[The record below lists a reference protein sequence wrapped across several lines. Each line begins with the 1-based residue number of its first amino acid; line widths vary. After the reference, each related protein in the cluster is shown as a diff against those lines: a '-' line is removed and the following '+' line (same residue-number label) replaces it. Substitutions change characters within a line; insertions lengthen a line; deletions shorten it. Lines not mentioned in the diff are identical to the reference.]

1 MQDQFDSDPDEE
13 YYKDDEDHYLRNYN
27 DGKEASETG
36 EDPYYDLP
44 PEIKQNET
52 LIEEPLKLNPQELRG
67 NWRAGYALDFYSVSF
82 GRRTEIG
89 ALVERVKY
97 YDDRTQIQPI
107 ATIVTKFIGEEFAVD
122 GHSVPPHISAIIP
135 IPPSKTDRPFQPV
148 SEIAE
153 KMGSLLNLPVYK
165 DYLIKIKQ
173 TPRLQFL
180 PSVEAKQA
188 AIQGA
193 FDVRSQDLQ
202 ERCIL
207 LFDDVCDSGTTLTEA
222 TDVLY
227 RQGCVSHV
235 LVLTLTRTHQDSN
248 DE

>member
-1 MQDQFDSDPDEE
+1 MS
-13 YYKDDEDHYLRNYN
+13 N
-27 DGKEASETG
+27 
-36 EDPYYDLP
+36 LP
-44 PEIKQNET
+44 
-52 LIEEPLKLNPQELRG
+52 IELNPQEIRG

-82 GRRTEIG
+82 GERTEIG
-89 ALVERVKY
+89 ALIEQVKY
-97 YDDRTQIQPI
+97 YDDRSQIQPI
-107 ATIVTKFIGEEFAVD
+107 TTIATQFIEEEFVVD
-122 GHSVPPHISAIIP
+122 GHSVLSHISAIIP

-148 SEIAE
+148 PEIAE
-153 KMGSLLNLPVYK
+153 KMGSLLNLPVYR

-188 AIQGA
+188 AIQEA

-222 TDVLY
+222 TNVLY
-227 RQGCVSHV
+227 KQGRVSHV
-235 LVLTLTRTHQDSN
+235 LVLALTRTYQDSN
-248 DE
+248 ENYNATNTYPNKVKK